1 MLDFLWHSTA
11 AWLGIGGFA
20 IVGLAV
26 AAWLIPGFRMLA
38 LKIGG
43 GILAAGALMAKGAHD
58 QKLREEKRKEEAV
71 GKAKADYAKIDAR
84 PDTADTVVDRLR
96 RNDF

>member
-11 AWLGIGGFA
+11 AWLGIGGLA

-26 AAWLIPGFRMLA
+26 AAWFIPGFRVLA
-38 LKIGG
+38 LEIGG

-58 QKLREEKRKEEAV
+58 EKLRNETRKDEAV
-71 GKAKADYAKIDAR
+71 EKAKADYAKIDAR
-84 PDTADTVVDRLR
+84 PDTPDTTAGRLR
-96 RNDF
+96 DGSF